1 MKTVLTAA
9 ILVLTTTAFAESLEE
24 KQFWKRQRNY
34 VDKELATAEKACGF
48 KLNFE
53 WAEKETLRSEVEKTK
68 HSPNGVCT
76 NIIGEIASICRQG
89 DDEKAAVKAKISSVT
104 CGYAKERNLD
114 LKSGTLSYRGNNTQ
128 SNFSEWARPWLLK
141 HL

>member
-1 MKTVLTAA
+1 MKTLLTAA
-9 ILVLTTTAFAESLEE
+9 ILLVTTTAYAESLEE

-34 VDKELATAEKACGF
+34 VDEKLKVAEKACGF
-48 KLNFE
+48 KIAFD
-53 WAEKETLRSEVEKTK
+53 WVEKETLRSEVEKTK

-76 NIIGEIASICRQG
+76 GIIDDVAAICRQG

-114 LKSGTLSYRGNNTQ
+114 LKGGTLNYRGNNTQ